1 MTNLDAYTVWC
12 KGGRVGTY
20 RSREKAEAVL
30 RAIASHP
37 LEFLHI
43 QEWTPGE
50 GHYPFV
56 TFDEEEVRDERENR
70 AM

>member
-1 MTNLDAYTVWC
+1 MTDNNAFTVWC

-50 GHYPFV
+50 GHFPFV
-56 TFDEEEVRDERENR
+56 TFEDNDDQEEVRGE
-70 AM
+70 